1 MNIKQV
7 WVKFIKIQSSNCDF
21 VQVCYFLCPCPP
33 CPIPACAGGGGT
45 AAKGRKARKFSFLGG
60 EGKRAGV
67 HRPAVLHNLILN
79 PVLLSFQAAAA
90 SFSTPSRTPPRAQRP
105 PSSRPEEKD
114 PDGAA
119 RTPPSCR
126 PPRGGDPRTDPPRTP
141 RSAIATL
148 PRPTVEDT
156 ATRRARRRHV
166 SHYQAILKHNKS
178 IFWLPPL
185 TFSCSLAVYH
195 VWGGRSTGRKGGGG
209 GETGCLGGIGV

>member
-1 MNIKQV
+1 MC
-7 WVKFIKIQSSNCDF
+7 WL
-21 VQVCYFLCPCPP
+21 LCPCPP
-33 CPIPACAGGGGT
+33 WPLSACAGGGGT

-67 HRPAVLHNLILN
+67 HRPAVLHNFILN
-79 PVLLSFQAAAA
+79 PVLLSFQADADA
-90 SFSTPSRTPPRAQRP
+90 SSTLSWTPRAPSDP
-105 PSSRPEEKD
+105 PSRPEARD

-156 ATRRARRRHV
+156 ATKRARRRHV
-166 SHYQAILKHNKS
+166 SHTEGILKAYSK
-178 IFWLPPL
+178 PPSDSSL

-195 VWGGRSTGRKGGGG
+195 VWGGGESNRLKVTWYKEGRVGD
-209 GETGCLGGIGV
+209 ER